1 MNRAHTMY
9 LALLGMTLML
19 VGCATGPRVVVWDRV
34 PFPKDS
40 DWPGSRGEPAT
51 MGKND
56 LQLQGQ
62 DVRTQR
68 AYAPPVTIECDVV
81 LESRSASDG
90 SFDLYF
96 LPTGQPLDVIPRQ
109 LTKFR
114 IIYSN
119 TGDYGSVDRLEIDRR
134 EGDKGFVVWTETL
147 FKVEAGKVYHLKVD
161 VLSAGKLN
169 ISINDVEASIPGT
182 VSLAY
187 RSFQV
192 QLGSWQPTNRWHVRN
207 LSIH

>member
-40 DWPGSRGEPAT
+40 DWPSSRGEPAT
-51 MGKND
+51 MKEND
-56 LQLQGQ
+56 LLLQGQ
-62 DVRTQR
+62 DVRTLR

-96 LPTGQPLDVIPRQ
+96 LPAGQPLGVNLRQ

-119 TGDYGSVDRLEIDRR
+119 TGDYGSLDRLEIDRR
-134 EGDKGFVVWTETL
+134 DGDKSSVVWTESP
-147 FKVEAGKVYHLKVD
+147 FKVEAGKVYHLKAN
-161 VLSAGKLN
+161 LLPAGKLN
-169 ISINDVEASIPGT
+169 ISINDVEASIPNT
-182 VSLAY
+182 VSLPY

-192 QLGSWQPTNRWHVRN
+192 QLGSWQP
-207 LSIH
+207 